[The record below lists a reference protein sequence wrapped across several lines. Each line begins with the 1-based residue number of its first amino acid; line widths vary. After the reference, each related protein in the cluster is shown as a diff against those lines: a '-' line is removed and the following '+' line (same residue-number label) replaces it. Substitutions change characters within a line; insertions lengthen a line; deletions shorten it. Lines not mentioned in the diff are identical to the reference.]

1 MAADQTLEFLKFGNF
16 TCRCSLK
23 GRYATF
29 CQSLCRSVE
38 PFWRFSHFTILQNGG
53 HLGFLKLQNFT
64 CQSSSE
70 GQCASP
76 CQIWCRSVKLLR
88 IWPFF
93 SIFPRWRPSA
103 ILFYACLDYPR
114 RVFGGLCHCAKFAW
128 NRCNSFHNMQV
139 IIFCN
144 RTTGVASVQAEKLRK
159 NVKNF

>member
-93 SIFPRWRPSA
+93 QFFQGGGRPPSCFTRVWTTQEEYLVVFVTVQNLLGIDAIVSI
-103 ILFYACLDYPR
+103 IC
-114 RVFGGLCHCAKFAW
+114 
-128 NRCNSFHNMQV
+128 
-139 IIFCN
+139 
-144 RTTGVASVQAEKLRK
+144 KL
-159 NVKNF
+159 